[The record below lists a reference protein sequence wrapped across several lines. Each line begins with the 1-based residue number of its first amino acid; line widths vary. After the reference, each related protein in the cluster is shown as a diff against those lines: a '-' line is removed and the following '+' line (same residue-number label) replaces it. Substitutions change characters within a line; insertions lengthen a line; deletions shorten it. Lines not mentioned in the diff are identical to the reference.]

1 MSVEQVVLA
10 VAGAVCVI
18 GVVIAVTHRD
28 ARVAGVALALTLLAL
43 AALCA
48 GLGAPAVAAALIV
61 VALFAT
67 APLARGLI
75 PAPFV
80 HSAGGPVV
88 GGAALLLGAAIG
100 AILMVAMAFGEL
112 PVNVSVR
119 SSDGDDL
126 AALLDLL
133 AGRASVVVGGSA
145 VLLAAAGAAMSAAW
159 RDRRARL

>member
-1 MSVEQVVLA
+1 MSVEQVVFA

-28 ARVAGVALALTLLAL
+28 PRVAGVALGLTLLAL

-67 APLARGLI
+67 APLARRPI
-75 PAPFV
+75 PAPFL
-80 HSAGGPVV
+80 HSEGGPVA

-100 AILMVAMAFGEL
+100 AILIVAIALGEL
-112 PVNVSVR
+112 QVNRSVR

-133 AGRASVVVGGSA
+133 SCRASVVIGGSA
-145 VLLAAAGAAMSAAW
+145 VLLASAAAAMVAAW
-159 RDRRARL
+159 RDRRVRP